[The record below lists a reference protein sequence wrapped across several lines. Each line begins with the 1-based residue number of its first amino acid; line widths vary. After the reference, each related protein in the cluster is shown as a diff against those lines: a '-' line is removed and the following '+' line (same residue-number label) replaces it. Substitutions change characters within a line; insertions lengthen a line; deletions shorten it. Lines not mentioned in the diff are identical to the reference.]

1 MDGECENC
9 HGTGKCP
16 QCLGTAR
23 FGYPGFGRPEN
34 YRFGCV
40 PCRDSGVCQVC
51 HGSGQHP

>member
-1 MDGECENC
+1 MNRECENC

-23 FGYPGFGRPEN
+23 FGYPGYGREEN

-40 PCRDSGVCQVC
+40 PCRNSGTCQLC
-51 HGSGQHP
+51 HGSGKRP